1 MARVVAE
8 LAQGEASS
16 TFFPIHSVLSS
27 DAKARKKGKRHCK
40 VTSRMREGKRAERPP
55 SKAEQEIQKI
65 AGSAEQRCIALGS
78 RYSELTLTEEQLNQV
93 EDDLRKARMY
103 EILLLSESL
112 RRGEMDEL
120 KRKLIESEKAEE
132 TKRQRNIVQSQL
144 MRQKALKILQAE
156 ADAVKREEEKRL
168 ADDRRLLLQREKEKV
183 LDRRR
188 RFEAEMSEI
197 GGGGLPDGRPTTPGR
212 SASTSADRT
221 APVLV
226 MNVALGNGKEDRLV
240 VRRYDDPKR
249 LAQLFAK
256 KHHLPDNAIST
267 LSQQIKANLHAAQQ
281 REAQAQSRLHQLS
294 ASQRRNDLEPNPN
307 LSNTISPFAA
317 TGDYGNG
324 TSAGRRGTPTSTAGY
339 R

>member
-1 MARVVAE
+1 
-8 LAQGEASS
+8 L
-16 TFFPIHSVLSS
+16 FFSLIEPFLTKSKNREKENHRN
-27 DAKARKKGKRHCK
+27 ANP
-40 VTSRMREGKRAERPP
+40 TRMREGKRAERPP

-144 MRQKALKILQAE
+144 MRQKALKLLQAE
-156 ADAVKREEEKRL
+156 AEAVKREEDKRL

-197 GGGGLPDGRPTTPGR
+197 GGGLPIDGSGRPTTPGR
-212 SASTSADRT
+212 SASTTADRT

-307 LSNTISPFAA
+307 LSSTISPFAA
-317 TGDYGNG
+317 TGDYGAG
-324 TSAGRRGTPTSTAGY
+324 TSAGRRGTPSSTAGY